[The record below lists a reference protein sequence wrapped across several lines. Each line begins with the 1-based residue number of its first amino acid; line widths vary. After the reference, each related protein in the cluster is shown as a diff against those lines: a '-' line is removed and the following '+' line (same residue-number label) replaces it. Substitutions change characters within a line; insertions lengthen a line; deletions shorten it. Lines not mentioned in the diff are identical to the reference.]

1 MPVESSPLIVSFPTE
16 KETFLGFLVQ
26 GPYRTTPARD
36 NVPGH
41 DPSNQLLVRETGTL
55 LGDVLRELRDDG
67 LLTVEALQAL
77 PLEEARFPAG
87 SMFRPLFDA
96 VGEILTA
103 EADDPGGRRRLRRGR
118 RPGAGGRRRSA
129 PSCSTRTSWAPCAA
143 RAARSGSPT
152 RPSPSTSPRCCGATC
167 GTRSASTR

>member
-77 PLEEARFPAG
+77 PLDEARFPAG

-96 VGEILTA
+96 VGEILTT
-103 EADDPGGRRRLRRGR
+103 EAMIPV
-118 RPGAGGRRRSA
+118 AGGGYGVTVDLELA
-129 PSCSTRTSWAPCAA
+129 GGTGVPSCSTRTSWASCAA
-143 RAARSGSPT
+143 RTARSGSPM
-152 RPSPSTSPRCCGATC
+152 RPSPSTSPRCCGTTC

>member
-1 MPVESSPLIVSFPTE
+1 MALNQIDARRLVRRESSPLVVSFPTE

-77 PLEEARFPAG
+77 PLEEARFPGG
-87 SMFRPLFDA
+87 SM
-96 VGEILTA
+96 
-103 EADDPGGRRRLRRGR
+103 
-118 RPGAGGRRRSA
+118 
-129 PSCSTRTSWAPCAA
+129 
-143 RAARSGSPT
+143 
-152 RPSPSTSPRCCGATC
+152 
-167 GTRSASTR
+167 